1 MDSTHLLELKDIIKG
16 IAELNRIKNEERY
29 SSVHKTLNICWLIAV
44 KFSLCKFSGFQ
55 ESHRYC

>member
-29 SSVHKTLNICWLIAV
+29 SSVHKTPNRA
-44 KFSLCKFSGFQ
+44 F
-55 ESHRYC
+55 